1 MQTVLSLIYVVLQ
14 VIEIILIWTKFN
26 ILLVGSDTSIDLTEV
41 SSYDEIDVCST
52 TTVSISKLSLTS
64 NFVVLSVKS
73 DKSINLDFSVCYFFI
88 NY

>member
-73 DKSINLDFSVCYFFI
+73 DKSINLDFSVCYFF
-88 NY
+88 Y